1 MKNMLLLVMFCV
13 AFFGSTGE
21 AKSLFETYAE
31 SPSIESN

>member
-31 SPSIESN
+31 SYSIESN